1 MDTTR
6 FIRNFILF
14 KEALQKQNFNNK
26 DLNTTSM
33 QAALHCEQLALQEQE
48 HALQIEQARAKMQLD
63 FLSLQSSLQAQKAS
77 TLNTLIQCQ
86 SMIKSLKD
94 NAFINRANAFV
105 SLLQVQANSANGITP
120 NVFETAFKIIAQ
132 IGSEYNQIT
141 LNNSHTHNGSVSVSV
156 QEKEQTSE
164 LKTILNKLS
173 KELEKLNDQSE
184 VNSIQVFSD
193 KLEVLKDAPV
203 RLWGFSTLS
212 NAEEGFYNE
221 ANEQLASGSVCLFRS
236 DKLGKHTITFKAS
249 NTKTSLSKNITISV
263 IANKLKE
270 RIN

>member
-14 KEALQKQNFNNK
+14 KDALQKQNFNNK

-33 QAALHCEQLALQEQE
+33 QAALQSEQLALSEESQYLQSEQV
-48 HALQIEQARAKMQLD
+48 RAKMQMD
-63 FLSLQSSLQAQKAS
+63 FLGMQANLQNAKAE
-77 TLNTLIQCQ
+77 TLNKLIQCQ
-86 SMIKSLKD
+86 AMLKSLKD
-94 NAFINRANAFV
+94 NAMINRANALV
-105 SLLQVQANSANGITP
+105 SLLQVQANAANGITAS
-120 NVFETAFKIIAQ
+120 NFEAAFKIISQ

-141 LNNSHTHNGSVSVSV
+141 LNNGNVSV
-156 QEKEQTSE
+156 QEKEQTNE
-164 LKTILNKLS
+164 LKTILNNLS
-173 KELEKLNDQSE
+173 KELEKLNEQSE

-193 KLEVLKDAPV
+193 KLEVLKDAPA

-212 NAEEGFYNE
+212 NAKEGFYNE
-221 ANEQLASGSVCLFRS
+221 ANEQIASGSVCLFRS
-236 DKLGKHTITFKAS
+236 DKVGKHTITFKAN

-270 RIN
+270 RTS

>member
-33 QAALHCEQLALQEQE
+33 QAALQSEQLALNEESQGLQSEQV
-48 HALQIEQARAKMQLD
+48 RAKMQID
-63 FLSLQSSLQAQKAS
+63 FLGMQANLQNAKAE
-77 TLNTLIQCQ
+77 TLNKLIQCQ
-86 SMIKSLKD
+86 AMLKSLKD
-94 NAFINRANAFV
+94 NAMINRANALV
-105 SLLQVQANSANGITP
+105 SLLQVQANAANGITAS
-120 NVFETAFKIIAQ
+120 NFEAAFKIISQ

-141 LNNSHTHNGSVSVSV
+141 LNNGSVSV
-156 QEKEQTSE
+156 QEKEQTNE
-164 LKTILNKLS
+164 LKTILNNLS
-173 KELEKLNDQSE
+173 KELEKLNEQSE

-193 KLEVLKDAPV
+193 KLEVLKDAPT

-212 NAEEGFYNE
+212 NAEEGFYE
-221 ANEQLASGSVCLFRS
+221 ADEQIASGSVCLFRS
-236 DKLGKHTITFKAS
+236 DKIGKHTITFKAN
-249 NTKTSLSKNITISV
+249 NTKTRLTKNITISV

-270 RIN
+270 RTS